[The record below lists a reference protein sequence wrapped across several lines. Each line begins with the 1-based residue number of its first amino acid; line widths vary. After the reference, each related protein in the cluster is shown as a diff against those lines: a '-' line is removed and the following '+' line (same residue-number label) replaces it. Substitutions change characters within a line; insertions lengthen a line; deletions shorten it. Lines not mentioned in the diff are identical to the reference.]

1 MPGPPAPRGTAGPA
15 ATARS
20 HGGRG
25 AGGSGHCSL
34 LVQERGARPCEQS
47 PLRKAGLLRE
57 LRRFVC
63 NRQAF
68 PSLLALFFFNLKKKI
83 AITSFSSGSPSPA
96 TACNNPTG
104 SPSWYLAPEL
114 SSAKQARRKTSLA
127 NPGVLPPTRRSPLRP
142 SSSKLANAASARRPP
157 RRGCVLQPEHAL
169 RVITAD
175 PCAAVRAGRPDR
187 LPRCPLHPGGSS
199 SRDRLRTPGGR
210 RHRGAGPGR
219 DQQARPP
226 AFPASALAAVFHA
239 GPGQA
244 GRSL

>member
-68 PSLLALFFFNLKKKI
+68 PSLLALFFFFNLKKKI
-83 AITSFSSGSPSPA
+83 
-96 TACNNPTG
+96 C
-104 SPSWYLAPEL
+104 YHQL
-114 SSAKQARRKTSLA
+114 
-127 NPGVLPPTRRSPLRP
+127 
-142 SSSKLANAASARRPP
+142 
-157 RRGCVLQPEHAL
+157 
-169 RVITAD
+169 
-175 PCAAVRAGRPDR
+175 
-187 LPRCPLHPGGSS
+187 
-199 SRDRLRTPGGR
+199 
-210 RHRGAGPGR
+210 
-219 DQQARPP
+219 
-226 AFPASALAAVFHA
+226 
-239 GPGQA
+239 
-244 GRSL
+244 

>member
-68 PSLLALFFFNLKKKI
+68 PSLLALFFFNLKKKKLL
-83 AITSFSSGSPSPA
+83 SPA
-96 TACNNPTG
+96 LA
-104 SPSWYLAPEL
+104 LAPL
-114 SSAKQARRKTSLA
+114 PLLLPVITLQ
-127 NPGVLPPTRRSPLRP
+127 GVL
-142 SSSKLANAASARRPP
+142 
-157 RRGCVLQPEHAL
+157 
-169 RVITAD
+169 
-175 PCAAVRAGRPDR
+175 AGI
-187 LPRCPLHPGGSS
+187 
-199 SRDRLRTPGGR
+199 
-210 RHRGAGPGR
+210 
-219 DQQARPP
+219 
-226 AFPASALAAVFHA
+226 
-239 GPGQA
+239 
-244 GRSL
+244 